1 MDTSL
6 SLRHRL
12 DIKIPRVKFFEV
24 SLILKGESDATTE
37 ININKNNFYVLQ
49 NNTNKD
55 YNANI
60 YK

>member
-1 MDTSL
+1 MDISL
-6 SLRHRL
+6 SIRHRF
-12 DIKIPRVKFFEV
+12 DIKIPRVKFVEV
-24 SLILKGESDATTE
+24 SSILKGESDATTE
-37 ININKNNFYVLQ
+37 INMNTNNFYVLQ